1 MPAGFTGCK
10 PKAWCHRFEPTGLSS
25 RGVGIA
31 RRLATIPGVTRVETI
46 AADRYRMIAERD
58 VRPDAAAADVAVNGS
73 LPRPPI
79 LMSAGLAGGWTIA
92 TRFILGG
99 SSACA
104 ANGQPAAE
112 SGPNH

>member
-1 MPAGFTGCK
+1 
-10 PKAWCHRFEPTGLSS
+10 
-25 RGVGIA
+25 
-31 RRLATIPGVTRVETI
+31 
-46 AADRYRMIAERD
+46 MIAERD

-79 LMSAGLAGGWTIA
+79 LMSAGLADGWTIA

-104 ANGQPAAE
+104 AKWPAPRRVRAE
-112 SGPNH
+112 PLRHRQTKEAATDMFSLKPPRHIPTLPFASI

>member
-1 MPAGFTGCK
+1 
-10 PKAWCHRFEPTGLSS
+10 
-25 RGVGIA
+25 
-31 RRLATIPGVTRVETI
+31 
-46 AADRYRMIAERD
+46 MIAERD
-58 VRPDAAAADVAVNGS
+58 VRPDAAAADVAVNGL

>member
-1 MPAGFTGCK
+1 
-10 PKAWCHRFEPTGLSS
+10 
-25 RGVGIA
+25 
-31 RRLATIPGVTRVETI
+31 
-46 AADRYRMIAERD
+46 MIAERD

-92 TRFILGG
+92 TLGG